1 MGKLK
6 IKLAFLLLLVN
17 FTYNSN
23 AQNTAILGTESMLVK
38 TNTSTILTGETL
50 YYQLYCLNK
59 TNVFSDISEIAY
71 LEVINDRRE
80 SVFKTKISLKNG
92 IGSGDYFIPTTL
104 STGNYKLIAY
114 TNWMLNN
121 SQDNFFEKDFTII
134 NPFEEHI
141 NMIIDS
147 TSKKSDVYKNETKN
161 TSENIVLNL
170 GKEKYSKREKATLV
184 LPKTLDKG
192 NYFLNIR
199 KIDFIPAYS
208 NNERVTTNVHLKQD
222 IQILP
227 ETRGEIITGNIIS
240 KVANSDLSSKI
251 VTLSIPGKNFIFKT
265 AKTNS
270 NGKFLFLIDKQTNI
284 SDCYVQLSESDR
296 ENYTIAIDKTPSPDL
311 SNLTFSN
318 KTSISSK
325 NLKAIQERALASQV
339 ENVYFSQKKDSL
351 IESIHTDYFFQP
363 TEKKYNLDDFERFR
377 TFKET
382 IIEIVTELNFKDYNQ
397 IPALF
402 LRDIKYNI
410 TQSPE
415 PCLVLVDGLQIQNIN
430 ALLNYNAFQIESIS
444 VVDRPYCYGP
454 KIFNGIVSII
464 TKNKD
469 FATIYSDKSI
479 LKTMI
484 LRPEAAKVY
493 FQPKYETAH
502 TLSRVPDYRHQLLW
516 KPNMALKSDEVTVP
530 FYASDIAGD
539 YEIILE
545 GLTET
550 GNYVHFYKTFK
561 IE

>member
-1 MGKLK
+1 M
-6 IKLAFLLLLVN
+6 
-17 FTYNSN
+17 S
-23 AQNTAILGTESMLVK
+23 TESVLVK
-38 TNTSTILTGETL
+38 TNTSVVLTGETI

-59 TNVFSDISEIAY
+59 TTVFSDISELAY
-71 LEVINDRRE
+71 LEIINDHKE

-92 IGSGDYFIPTTL
+92 IGSGDYFIPTILT
-104 STGNYKLIAY
+104 TGNYKLIAY

-121 SQDNFFEKDFTII
+121 SQNNFFEKDFTII

-141 NMIIDS
+141 NMVIDS
-147 TSKKSDVYKNETKN
+147 TSKKLDVYKNETKN
-161 TSENIVLNL
+161 TSENISLNL
-170 GKEKYSKREKATLV
+170 DKEKYSKREKATLL
-184 LPKTLDKG
+184 LPKTLDRG

-199 KIDFIPAYS
+199 KIDFIPEYP
-208 NNERVTTNVHLKQD
+208 NNETINTNINLKED
-222 IQILP
+222 ITVLP
-227 ETRGEIITGNIIS
+227 ETRGEIITGYITS
-240 KVANSDLSSKI
+240 KVANSDLNTKI

-265 AKTNS
+265 TKTNS
-270 NGKFLFLIDKQTNI
+270 NGKFIFLIDKQT
-284 SDCYVQLSESDR
+284 STSGCYVQLSGTNR
-296 ENYTIAIDKTPSPDL
+296 ENYIIEIDKTPSPDL
-311 SNLTFSN
+311 SNLIFSN
-318 KTSISSK
+318 KTSISAK
-325 NLKAIQERALASQV
+325 NLKAIQERSLASQV

-351 IESIHTDYFFQP
+351 IEANNTDFFFQP

-382 IIEIVTELNFKDYNQ
+382 IVEIVTELNFKDYNQ
-397 IPALF
+397 VPSLY

-454 KIFNGIVSII
+454 KIFNGIVCII

-469 FATIYSDKSI
+469 FATIYIDKNI
-479 LKTMI
+479 LKTTI
-484 LRPEAAKVY
+484 LRPESAKVY
-493 FQPKYETAH
+493 FEPKHEAPNTR
-502 TLSRVPDYRHQLLW
+502 SRIPDYRYQLLW
-516 KPNMALKSDEVTVP
+516 KPNIAFNNSEMSIP
-530 FYASDIAGD
+530 FYASDISGD

-550 GNYVHFYKTFK
+550 GKNVRFYKTFK

>member
-1 MGKLK
+1 M
-6 IKLAFLLLLVN
+6 
-17 FTYNSN
+17 
-23 AQNTAILGTESMLVK
+23 GTESLLVK
-38 TNTSTILTGETL
+38 TNTTVVLTGETL

-59 TNVFSDISEIAY
+59 TTIFSDISEVAY
-71 LEVINDRRE
+71 LEVINDRKE
-80 SVFKTKISLKNG
+80 CVSKTKISLKNG

-121 SQDNFFEKDFTII
+121 SQNSFFEKDFTII

-141 NMIIDS
+141 NMVIDS
-147 TSKKSDVYKNETKN
+147 TSKKLDVYENKVKNA
-161 TSENIVLNL
+161 SENIVLNL
-170 GKEKYSKREKATLV
+170 DKEKYSKREKATLI
-184 LPKTLDKG
+184 LPKTLDRG

-208 NNERVTTNVHLKQD
+208 NNEIVTTNVNLKED
-222 IQILP
+222 ITVLP
-227 ETRGEIITGNIIS
+227 ETRGEIITGYVKPKI
-240 KVANSDLSSKI
+240 ANSNINSKT

-265 AKTNS
+265 TQTNS
-270 NGKFLFLIDKQTNI
+270 NGKFIFLIDKQT
-284 SDCYVQLSESDR
+284 SVSECYVQLSETDR
-296 ENYTIAIDKTPSPDL
+296 ENYSIEIDKTPSPDL
-311 SNLTFSN
+311 SNLIFSN

-351 IESIHTDYFFQP
+351 IEAINTDFFFQP
-363 TEKKYNLDDFERFR
+363 TDKKYNLDDFERFR

-397 IPALF
+397 VPSLY
-402 LRDIKYNI
+402 LKDTRYNT

-454 KIFNGIVSII
+454 KIFNGIVSIA

-469 FATIYSDKSI
+469 FATIYSDKNI
-479 LKTMI
+479 LKTTI
-484 LRPEAAKVY
+484 LRPEPGKVY
-493 FQPKYETAH
+493 FEPKYETANI
-502 TLSRVPDYRHQLLW
+502 LSRVPDYRHQLLW
-516 KPNMALKSDEVTVP
+516 KPNMTLNSNEITIP

>member
-1 MGKLK
+1 M
-6 IKLAFLLLLVN
+6 
-17 FTYNSN
+17 S
-23 AQNTAILGTESMLVK
+23 TESLLVK
-38 TNTSTILTGETL
+38 TNTSVVLTGETL

-59 TNVFSDISEIAY
+59 TTVFSDISEIAY
-71 LEVINDRRE
+71 LEVINDRKE
-80 SVFKTKISLKNG
+80 SVFKNKISLKNG

-104 STGNYKLIAY
+104 TTGNYKLIAY

-121 SQDNFFEKDFTII
+121 SQNNFFEKDFAII

-141 NMIIDS
+141 NMTIDS
-147 TSKKSDVYKNETKN
+147 TSKKVDVYKNETKN
-161 TSENIVLNL
+161 TAENILL
-170 GKEKYSKREKATLV
+170 KLDKEKYSKREKAALV
-184 LPKTLDKG
+184 LPKTLDRG

-208 NNERVTTNVHLKQD
+208 DNETINTDTNLKQE
-222 IQILP
+222 IKILP
-227 ETRGEIITGNIIS
+227 ETRGEIITGYIS
-240 KVANSDLSSKI
+240 PKIANSDLNSKI

-270 NGKFLFLIDKQTNI
+270 TGKFTFLIDKQTSS

-311 SNLTFSN
+311 SNLIFSN
-318 KTSISSK
+318 KTSISRK
-325 NLKAIQERALASQV
+325 NLKAIQERSLATQV

-351 IESIHTDYFFQP
+351 IEAINTDFFFQP
-363 TEKKYNLDDFERFR
+363 TEKKYQLDDFERFR

-397 IPALF
+397 VPSLY
-402 LRDIKYNI
+402 LRDSRYNI

-430 ALLNYNAFQIESIS
+430 TLLNYNAYQIESIS

-464 TKNKD
+464 TKNND
-469 FATIYSDKSI
+469 FATIYSDKNI

-484 LRPEAAKVY
+484 LRPEPAKVY
-493 FQPKYETAH
+493 FEPKYETSNS
-502 TLSRVPDYRHQLLW
+502 LSRIPDYRYQLLW
-516 KPNMALKSDEVTVP
+516 KPNIALKSNEMIIP
-530 FYASDIAGD
+530 FHTSDISGD
-539 YEIILE
+539 YEIMLE
-545 GLTET
+545 GITEA
-550 GNYVHFYKTFK
+550 GNYIHFYKTFK

>member
-17 FTYNSN
+17 FTFNGN
-23 AQNTAILGTESMLVK
+23 AQTNTFLGTESVLVK
-38 TNTSTILTGETL
+38 TNTSTVLTGETL

-59 TNVFSDISEIAY
+59 TNVFSDISEVAY
-71 LEVINDRRE
+71 LEVINNHKE

-104 STGNYKLIAY
+104 TTGNYKLIAY
-114 TNWMLNN
+114 TSWMLNN
-121 SQDNFFEKDFTII
+121 NQNNFFEKDFTII

-141 NMIIDS
+141 NMVIDS
-147 TSKKSDVYKNETKN
+147 TSKKLDVYKNEPKN
-161 TSENIVLNL
+161 TSENIPLSL
-170 GKEKYSKREKATLV
+170 DKEKYSKRQKAILT
-184 LPKTLDKG
+184 LPKTLERGK
-192 NYFLNIR
+192 YFLNIR
-199 KIDFIPAYS
+199 KIDFIPTYS
-208 NNERVTTNVHLKQD
+208 NNETINTDINLKQN
-222 IQILP
+222 IKILP
-227 ETRGEIITGNIIS
+227 ETRGEIITGIITA
-240 KVANSDLSSKI
+240 KAANSDISSKI

-265 AKTNS
+265 AKTNRD
-270 NGKFLFLIDKQTNI
+270 GKFIFLIDKQTNI
-284 SDCYVQLSESDR
+284 SDSYVQLSESDR
-296 ENYTIAIDKTPSPDL
+296 ENYTITIDKTPSPDL
-311 SNLTFSN
+311 SNLIFSN

-325 NLKAIQERALASQV
+325 NLKAIQERSLASQV

-351 IESIHTDYFFQP
+351 IEATNTNFFFQP

-454 KIFNGIVSII
+454 KIFNGIVSIA

-469 FATIYSDKSI
+469 FATIYSDKNI
-479 LKTMI
+479 LKTTI
-484 LRPEAAKVY
+484 LRPEATKVY
-493 FQPKYETAH
+493 FEPKYETAN
-502 TLSRVPDYRHQLLW
+502 TRSRVPDYRHQLLW
-516 KPNMALKSDEVTVP
+516 KPNITLNSSEITIP
-530 FYASDIAGD
+530 FYTSDISGD

-550 GNYVHFYKTFK
+550 GNYAHFYKTFK

>member
-1 MGKLK
+1 MGKLN

-17 FTYNSN
+17 FTYKST
-23 AQNTAILGTESMLVK
+23 AQNNTAFGTESVLVK
-38 TNTSTILTGETL
+38 TNTSVVLTGETL

-59 TNVFSDISEIAY
+59 NTVFSDISEVAY
-71 LEVINDRRE
+71 LEVINDRKE
-80 SVFKTKISLKNG
+80 SVYKTKVSLKNG

-104 STGNYKLIAY
+104 TTGNYKLIAY

-121 SQDNFFEKDFTII
+121 NQNNFFEKDLTIV
-134 NPFEEHI
+134 NPFQEHI
-141 NMIIDS
+141 NMVIDS
-147 TSKKSDVYKNETKN
+147 TSKKSEAYKNETEN
-161 TSENIVLNL
+161 TSENIPLNL
-170 GKEKYSKREKATLV
+170 DKGKYLKREKATLL
-184 LPKTLDKG
+184 LPKTLDRG

-199 KIDFIPAYS
+199 KIDFIPEYP
-208 NNERVTTNVHLKQD
+208 NNETINANINLKEN
-222 IQILP
+222 ITVLP
-227 ETRGEIITGNIIS
+227 ETRGEIITGFITP
-240 KVANSDLSSKI
+240 KVANSDLNAKI

-265 AKTNS
+265 TKTNS
-270 NGKFLFLIDKQTNI
+270 NGKFIFLIDKQTNT

-296 ENYTIAIDKTPSPDL
+296 ENYSITIDKTPSPDL
-311 SNLTFSN
+311 SNLIFSN
-318 KTSISSK
+318 KTSISSR
-325 NLKAIQERALASQV
+325 NLKAIQERSLASQV

-351 IESIHTDYFFQP
+351 IETSNTDFFFQP

-382 IIEIVTELNFKDYNQ
+382 IVEIVTELNFKDYNQ
-397 IPALF
+397 VPSLY

-469 FATIYSDKSI
+469 FATIYIDKNI
-479 LKTMI
+479 LKTTI
-484 LRPEAAKVY
+484 LRPEPAKVY
-493 FQPKYETAH
+493 FEPKHEAPNTR
-502 TLSRVPDYRHQLLW
+502 SRIPDYRYQLLW
-516 KPNMALKSDEVTVP
+516 KPNIAFKNSEMSIP
-530 FYASDIAGD
+530 FYASDISGD

-550 GNYVHFYKTFK
+550 GKNVRFYKTFK

>member
-1 MGKLK
+1 MGKLN

-17 FTYNSN
+17 FTYKST
-23 AQNTAILGTESMLVK
+23 AQNNTVLGTESLVVK
-38 TNTSTILTGETL
+38 TNTSVVLTGETL

-59 TNVFSDISEIAY
+59 TTVFSDISEIAY
-71 LEVINDRRE
+71 LEVINDRKE
-80 SVFKTKISLKNG
+80 SVFKNKISLKNG

-104 STGNYKLIAY
+104 TTGNYKLIAY

-121 SQDNFFEKDFTII
+121 SQNNFFEKDFTII

-147 TSKKSDVYKNETKN
+147 TSKKVDVYKNETEN
-161 TSENIVLNL
+161 TAENNLLSLN
-170 GKEKYSKREKATLV
+170 KEKYSKREKAKLV
-184 LPKTLDKG
+184 LPKTLDRG

-199 KIDFIPAYS
+199 KIDFLSTYS
-208 NNERVTTNVHLKQD
+208 NNETINSDINLKQN
-222 IQILP
+222 ITVLP
-227 ETRGEIITGNIIS
+227 ETRGEIITGYIAP
-240 KVANSDLSSKI
+240 KGANSDLNAKI

-265 AKTNS
+265 TKTNS
-270 NGKFLFLIDKQTNI
+270 NGKFTFLIDKQTST
-284 SDCYVQLSESDR
+284 SDCYVQLSEPDK

-311 SNLTFSN
+311 SNLIFSN
-318 KTSISSK
+318 KTSITRK
-325 NLKAIQERALASQV
+325 NLKAIQERSLATQV

-351 IESIHTDYFFQP
+351 VEDINTDFFFQP

-397 IPALF
+397 VPSLY
-402 LRDIKYNI
+402 LRDSKYNI

-415 PCLVLVDGLQIQNIN
+415 PCLILVDGLQIQDIN
-430 ALLNYNAFQIESIS
+430 ALLNYNAYQIESIS

-469 FATIYSDKSI
+469 FATIYSDKNI
-479 LKTMI
+479 LKTTI
-484 LRPEAAKVY
+484 LRPESAKAY
-493 FQPKYETAH
+493 FEPKYETSN
-502 TLSRVPDYRHQLLW
+502 TLSRIPDYRHQLLW
-516 KPNMALKSDEVTVP
+516 KPNIALESNEIIIP
-530 FYASDIAGD
+530 FYTSDISGD
-539 YEIILE
+539 YEIMLE

-550 GNYVHFYKTFK
+550 GNYIHFYKTFK

>member
-1 MGKLK
+1 MGKLN

-17 FTYNSN
+17 FTYKST
-23 AQNTAILGTESMLVK
+23 AQNNTVLSTESLLVK
-38 TNTSTILTGETL
+38 TNTSVVLTGETL

-59 TNVFSDISEIAY
+59 TTVFSDISEIAY
-71 LEVINDRRE
+71 LEVINDRKE
-80 SVFKTKISLKNG
+80 SVFKNKISLKNG

-104 STGNYKLIAY
+104 TTGNYKLIAY

-121 SQDNFFEKDFTII
+121 SQNNFFEKDFAII

-141 NMIIDS
+141 NMTIDS
-147 TSKKSDVYKNETKN
+147 TSKKVDVYKNETKN
-161 TSENIVLNL
+161 TAENILL
-170 GKEKYSKREKATLV
+170 KLDKEKYSKREKAALV
-184 LPKTLDKG
+184 LPKTLDRG

-208 NNERVTTNVHLKQD
+208 DNETINTDTNLKQE
-222 IQILP
+222 IKILP
-227 ETRGEIITGNIIS
+227 ETRGEIITGYIS
-240 KVANSDLSSKI
+240 PKIANSDLNSKI

-270 NGKFLFLIDKQTNI
+270 TGKFTFLIDKQTSS

-311 SNLTFSN
+311 SNLIFSN
-318 KTSISSK
+318 KTSISRK
-325 NLKAIQERALASQV
+325 NLKAIQERSLATQV

-351 IESIHTDYFFQP
+351 IEAINTDFFFQP
-363 TEKKYNLDDFERFR
+363 TEKKYQLDDFERFR

-397 IPALF
+397 VPSLY
-402 LRDIKYNI
+402 LRDSRYNI

-430 ALLNYNAFQIESIS
+430 TLLNYNAYQIESIS

-464 TKNKD
+464 TKNND
-469 FATIYSDKSI
+469 FATIYSDKNI

-484 LRPEAAKVY
+484 LRPEPAKVY
-493 FQPKYETAH
+493 FEPKYETSNS
-502 TLSRVPDYRHQLLW
+502 LSRIPDYRYQLLW
-516 KPNMALKSDEVTVP
+516 KPNIALKSNEMIIP
-530 FYASDIAGD
+530 FHTSDISGD
-539 YEIILE
+539 YEIMLE
-545 GLTET
+545 GITEA
-550 GNYVHFYKTFK
+550 GNYIHFYKTFK